1 MGSPTILSIAKSK
14 GSASGIGARAR
25 PTRVMVVDDSII
37 IRTVL
42 ARIIGQQ
49 PDLKVVSKS
58 SSAELALK
66 ELAKIDVDVILLDLE
81 MPGMGGLGA
90 LPKILASAP
99 KAQVLVVSSLTE
111 DGAEHTLQALSMG
124 AADTLAKPRA
134 GEFGT
139 DYNNRLVEKIRAL
152 GHSLT
157 AGHDRPTSS
166 GAPAIKAKP
175 DHLAKGKPEVL
186 AIGASTGGIHAMCA
200 MLAELPRQFDLPIL
214 VTQHLPGSFMQVF
227 AKQLELAASRC
238 AVVAE
243 NGMIIEPR
251 TVYVAPGDGHLT
263 VQKSGS
269 RLVIKIIYG
278 KAPSGCMP
286 SVDPMLESLAAAT
299 PGKAIGVILSGMGR
313 DGAIGAEKLGRTGGT
328 ILAQDESSSAVWGM
342 PRAVAEQGLAAAIL
356 PPAELAG
363 AIMATAGAAAWK

>member
-1 MGSPTILSIAKSK
+1 MGSSSILSLAKSR
-14 GSASGIGARAR
+14 GGVSSSAAFVRQ
-25 PTRVMVVDDSII
+25 TRVMVVDDSLI

-49 PDLKVVSKS
+49 PDLEVVSKS

-66 ELAKIDVDVILLDLE
+66 ELDKIEVDVILLDLE

-90 LPKILASAP
+90 LPKILTSAP

-134 GEFGT
+134 GEFGA

-152 GHSLT
+152 GHSQSRGNDRLES
-157 AGHDRPTSS
+157 AGTPN
-166 GAPAIKAKP
+166 IKP
-175 DHLAKGKPEVL
+175 RRENLAKEKPEVL

-200 MLAELPRQFDLPIL
+200 MLAKLPRQFDLPIL

-227 AKQLELAASRC
+227 AKQLELAASRT

-243 NGMIIEPR
+243 NGMIIQPR
-251 TVYVAPGDGHLT
+251 TVYIAPGGGHLT
-263 VQKSGS
+263 VEKRGS
-269 RLVIKIIYG
+269 NLVVKIIDG

-299 PGKAIGVILSGMGR
+299 AGKAIAVILSGMGR

-328 ILAQDESSSAVWGM
+328 ILAQDQDSSAVWGM
-342 PRAVAEQGLAAAIL
+342 PRAVAEQGLASAIL
-356 PPAELAG
+356 PPAELAL
-363 AIMATAGAAAWK
+363 AIMSTAGAAAWK